1 MEFNLKVIIIV
12 DDKKIGIKGEVL
24 NVNDGY
30 ARNFLL
36 PKKLAVEATP
46 NNLKI
51 WEDKKKKLLKEEEIK
66 KDNLKKVAEKLKN
79 NTLTIKKD
87 CGVQGKLFGTVTTAE
102 IAENIKK
109 TLGENLE
116 KKCFEIKQPI
126 KNTGLHKIKAK
137 LHMGIEFEFEI
148 NIEPKEKQL

>member
-1 MEFNLKVIIIV
+1 MKVIIITE
-12 DDKKIGIKGEVL
+12 DKKIGEKGEVL

-36 PKKLAVEATP
+36 PKKLALEATP

-51 WEDKKKKLLKEEEIK
+51 WEDKKKKKLKEEEIK
-66 KDNLKKVAEKLKN
+66 KEHLKKIAEKLKN
-79 NTLTIKKD
+79 NQLIIKKD
-87 CGVQGKLFGTVTTAE
+87 CGMQGKLFGTVTTAE

-109 TLGENLE
+109 QFSENLD
-116 KKCFEIKQPI
+116 KKYFEIKQAI

-137 LHMGIEFEFEI
+137 LPMGIEFEFEI
-148 NIEPKEKQL
+148 NIEPKK